1 MGLEIK
7 DLALGAEP
15 WLTAAQ
21 VRVRYTPWTLLE
33 GRLKSIEASEARW
46 RVHVRDGQI
55 DFGYVPPQR
64 DKPAQTAIN
73 LPFDSAGVTSLVVDV
88 DHAGRHVPV
97 PVSGSIARSVSPSTR
112 GDHAGS
118 ISIGPAVINDITLAQ
133 LKASLAVDARGVTIA
148 ALWPALKDAAIGA
161 DARVDLTAD
170 GTTATIDL
178 DMAEFAMTDTH
189 EIQELIPA
197 LAEVDLS
204 GRFALSGRMNYA
216 RGEFKPLLT
225 LSAADATLAHPE
237 WPIAIASASAA
248 ITFDSLAPLRT
259 QGTQRVNIARAMTGE
274 IDIADAAIDFTMNDL
289 HSITIDAAGWNLE
302 DGGVFSASP
311 FALDLRQPRIATTIE
326 CENLDLNFWLT
337 MLSQGRADGEGRLR
351 GEVALTWDPRA
362 YPRIQFVSGGLVA
375 DPPVGFIRTHD
386 AHRLSVLLDES
397 DPRFS
402 IDERLSVVKERIIEA
417 LQDLGF
423 TSLVLEFIPTGADTT
438 LRAEIK
444 GKGRFGERP
453 QEFSA
458 LVLNIGHFA
467 ERFQTALSARA
478 AYESLRSRPGRPR
491 DATKPAGE

>member
-1 MGLEIK
+1 
-7 DLALGAEP
+7 
-15 WLTAAQ
+15 LTAAQ

-33 GRLKSIEASEARW
+33 GRVRSIEATEARW
-46 RVHVRDGQI
+46 RVHVRDGRV
-55 DFGYVPPQR
+55 DFGYALPQR
-64 DKPAQTAIN
+64 DTPAETGIN
-73 LPFDSAGVTSLVVDV
+73 LPFDSASVANLVVDV

-97 PVSGSIARSVSPSTR
+97 PVSGSIARSVSTGTS

-118 ISIGPAVINDITLAQ
+118 ISIGPAVIDDITLPE

-148 ALWPALKDAAIGA
+148 ALWPALTDAAVGA
-161 DARVDLTAD
+161 DARVDLTTD
-170 GTTATIDL
+170 GPAATIDI
-178 DMAEFAMTDTH
+178 DMAEFALADTR
-189 EIQELIPA
+189 EIRKLIPA
-197 LAEVDLS
+197 LADVDLS
-204 GRFALSGRMNYA
+204 GRFALSGRMTYA
-216 RGEFKPLLT
+216 QGQFKPLLT
-225 LSAADATLAHPE
+225 LRAVDATIAHPD

-289 HSITIDAAGWNLE
+289 RSFTIGAAGWTLE
-302 DGGVFSASP
+302 DGGVFKASP

-351 GEVALTWDPRA
+351 GEVALTWDPQA

-386 AHRLSVLLDES
+386 AHRLSALLDES
-397 DPRFS
+397 DQRFS

-423 TSLVLEFIPTGADTT
+423 TSLVLEFIPTGTDTT

-478 AYESLRSRPGRPR
+478 AYESLRSRPGHPR
-491 DATKPAGE
+491 DATQPARE